1 MRQVTPSTI
10 IWITLSE
17 NIQKDIFYIFTD
29 FIKSIVFT
37 KRDVRHNIKKNPLL
51 KLQEYQLYLTS
62 HHK

>member
-17 NIQKDIFYIFTD
+17 NIQKDILYIFTD

-37 KRDVRHNIKKNPLL
+37 KRDVRHNIKKKPSIKITGIPAVFNQSP
-51 KLQEYQLYLTS
+51 
-62 HHK
+62 